1 MNQVLMKIGMQ
12 KKKLDKESF
21 DKMWDMSPMKYID
34 GVNVPVLIIHG
45 SIDRRVPIGQSIEL
59 YTALRRMGKKVKF
72 YQYDE
77 NGHSFKHVS
86 AADDMI
92 AVSLEFFED
101 PDKVTSQ

>member
-1 MNQVLMKIGMQ
+1 
-12 KKKLDKESF
+12 
-21 DKMWDMSPMKYID
+21 
-34 GVNVPVLIIHG
+34 
-45 SIDRRVPIGQSIEL
+45 
-59 YTALRRMGKKVKF
+59 MGKKVKF

-77 NGHSFKHVS
+77 NGHSFKHTS